1 MYKFLQSLLIFVSVS
16 VESATDNQLSYLIY
30 FACCYLIAI
39 SAWLI
44 LLRFFKVLSK
54 EEVEQ
59 MRAGQNHLKYSEQS
73 EPLTQN
79 NASEA
84 DLKTTLKTGKF
95 GGNSEYTY
103 AANKTESMDSF
114 GVRGVK

>member
-39 SAWLI
+39 SAWVI
-44 LLRFFKVLSK
+44 LLRCFKVLSK
-54 EEVEQ
+54 EEVAQ
-59 MRAGQNHLKYSEQS
+59 MRAEQNRLKYSEQS

-79 NASEA
+79 SASEA
-84 DLKTTLKTGKF
+84 DLKTSLKTAKF
-95 GGNSEYTY
+95 GRNSEYTA

-114 GVRGVK
+114 GVRGGR